1 MVYFVFQ
8 IENYGQSG
16 IQAFREL
23 AEEADVCIAREDS
36 VLSNAEDEIFDKVIL
51 NLKQDSNANVV
62 VCFCEGLTVRG
73 LLKATKRLNMTNHF
87 LFIGR

>member
-1 MVYFVFQ
+1 M
-8 IENYGQSG
+8 
-16 IQAFREL
+16 QAFREL

-36 VLSNAEDEIFDKVIL
+36 VLSTANDAMFDKVIL
-51 NLKQDSNANVV
+51 NLKQDPNALVV

-73 LLKATKRLNMTNHF
+73 LLSATKRLNLTNHF

>member
-1 MVYFVFQ
+1 MFFSL
-8 IENYGQSG
+8 ENYGQSG

-36 VLSNAEDEIFDKVIL
+36 VLSNAADEVFDKVIL
-51 NLKQDSNANVV
+51 NLKQDLNAVVV
-62 VCFCEGLTVRG
+62 VCFCEGLTIRG
-73 LLKATKRLNMTNHF
+73 LLRATKRLNLTNYF

>member
-1 MVYFVFQ
+1 MTSLP
-8 IENYGQSG
+8 ENYGQSG

-36 VLSNAEDEIFDKVIL
+36 VLSNAAEEIFDKVIL
-51 NLKQDSNANVV
+51 NLKQDPNANVV

-73 LLKATKRLNMTNHF
+73 LLMATRRLNMTSHF